1 MLLKTWTRRQG
12 IVIEVSAIPRRERNR
27 NVWPQLWSKDQCRI
41 NVNGLAKNTAA
52 CRLCLQIAFHL
63 HPKIRAAKKLW
74 VCISAHITLRDHS
87 WLFQRNWKQPSILLL
102 FRLVISSSRALLQ
115 TTSVKIARV
124 TAGHLKAEF
133 LVLQEHLQ
141 TGRKGTL
148 ITSSCFK
155 KKKAVQF

>member
-1 MLLKTWTRRQG
+1 MVAHHGQAASGHCSVEQARLPSSRVFLSNPPPQCNTGLNQLMLLKTWTRRQG

-74 VCISAHITLRDHS
+74 GLYFCSHNPQGPQLTVSKELKTTIYSFTLPACD
-87 WLFQRNWKQPSILLL
+87 Q
-102 FRLVISSSRALLQ
+102 LLQ
-115 TTSVKIARV
+115 GIAPN
-124 TAGHLKAEF
+124 HF
-133 LVLQEHLQ
+133 
-141 TGRKGTL
+141 
-148 ITSSCFK
+148 C
-155 KKKAVQF
+155 